1 MHEEKKYRIWIQR
14 YWFGEER
21 DSLWFVNEKHFV
33 IYLLTAN
40 FAETK
45 KTKYHANRNK
55 RLG

>member
-1 MHEEKKYRIWIQR
+1 MHEGKIYKIWIQC

-21 DSLWFVNEKHFV
+21 GSLWFVNEKHFV

-45 KTKYHANRNK
+45 DE
-55 RLG
+55 GSC